1 MHLLHLLS
9 QLDALRAGLHCPAP
23 DERWLTDLEHTLSD
37 TLGGLET
44 YRLVVA
50 SPTQLQEYFFL
61 LDAFAHPATGQ
72 PLAQRRQRACQALL
86 LLESMA
92 PERYKTQEY
101 AHACCWLM
109 PPTTVGSETNSA
121 TATGS

>member
-9 QLDALRAGLHCPAP
+9 QLDALRAGLHTPAP
-23 DERWLTDLEHTLSD
+23 NERWLADLEHTLSD

-72 PLAQRRQRACQALL
+72 PLTQRRQQACQALL

-92 PERYKTQEY
+92 PEREKTWGDS
-101 AHACCWLM
+101 HACCWLM
-109 PPTTVGSETNSA
+109 PAAAAGGETSAA
-121 TATGS
+121 TAAGS